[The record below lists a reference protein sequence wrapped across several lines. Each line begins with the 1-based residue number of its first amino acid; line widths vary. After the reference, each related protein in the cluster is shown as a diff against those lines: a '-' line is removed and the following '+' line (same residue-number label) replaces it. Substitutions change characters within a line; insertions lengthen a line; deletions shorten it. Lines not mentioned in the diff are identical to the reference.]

1 MASLSRSQAQI
12 SHEKPS
18 FFEYDFHRAAFKAP
32 RVDMT
37 TSSTETRAED
47 FKMRTTLDKEKSK
60 EDRKLQLMNKMAQ
73 LRLQVLFT
81 TMVYF

>member
-12 SHEKPS
+12 SYDKPN

-32 RVDMT
+32 KVDMVT
-37 TSSTETRAED
+37 GLSDDRTEDSKPRSS
-47 FKMRTTLDKEKSK
+47 LDKEKSK

-81 TMVYF
+81 FFL